1 MSIEPSNQTSQNTSQ
16 NDGRSVHEF
25 EARFN
30 RLKDACG
37 ATNDSALARCLDITQ
52 GSIGVAKK
60 RLKIPS
66 GWIEQIAVKYGVST
80 DWLFFGIGQKLI
92 DKAHIASAETQKSDI
107 IPEGEPQWM
116 SAKEAAERGY
126 SLIPKVRARL
136 SAGTGSLETE
146 GAVIGLYAFKT
157 DSLHRKGHPSRM
169 VLMDVTGDSMEPVLM
184 DSDSVLID
192 ESQQDVISG
201 GLYAV
206 GIDSSVLVKYV
217 DTLPGKIVFR
227 SRNERYN
234 PIEVSMGGDLAD
246 MVRIIGR
253 VVWSCREYVR

>member
-1 MSIEPSNQTSQNTSQ
+1 MLRYISIMSIEPSNQTSQNTSQ

-116 SAKEAAERGY
+116 SAKEAAEGDTACFPRSG
-126 SLIPKVRARL
+126 RAVGGE
-136 SAGTGSLETE
+136 GTWQ
-146 GAVIGLYAFKT
+146 
-157 DSLHRKGHPSRM
+157 RKGPYRALCVQDGFPSSQ
-169 VLMDVTGDSMEPVLM
+169 GA
-184 DSDSVLID
+184 SVKNGPNGCHRR
-192 ESQQDVISG
+192 QHG
-201 GLYAV
+201 AGLD
-206 GIDSSVLVKYV
+206 G
-217 DTLPGKIVFR
+217 F
-227 SRNERYN
+227 
-234 PIEVSMGGDLAD
+234 
-246 MVRIIGR
+246 
-253 VVWSCREYVR
+253 